1 MNRALI
7 VFLLFAFSQTSFGF
21 FSLMDTGELVD
32 EGQYRVLGEGQ
43 ILFDAPEGFNL
54 NGRFSTG
61 ISEDSEIQFEA
72 GVGSIDYYMGAF
84 WKWVPFPDTS
94 DQPAIGFRGGVTFAD
109 VSGLSTYGLNV
120 TPLISKR
127 LDSDIGAF
135 SPYGGLELGLQNN
148 VHDTFFSMQAIIG
161 VQWSP
166 NEWDFR
172 QLKDFNFLIE
182 YGLEVDDAFNYLS
195 LGANYNF

>member
-1 MNRALI
+1 MIVLLLAL
-7 VFLLFAFSQTSFGF
+7 SQPSLAF
-21 FSLMDTGELVD
+21 FSLMDTGELVK
-32 EGQYRVLGEGQ
+32 EGEYRVLGEGQ

-61 ISEDSEIQFEA
+61 IQDDSEVQFEA

-84 WKWVPFPDTS
+84 WKWVPFPDT
-94 DQPAIGFRGGVTFAD
+94 DEQPAIGFRGGVTFAD
-109 VSGLSTYGLNV
+109 VSGLSTYGINF
-120 TPLISKR
+120 TPLVSKH

-135 SPYGGLELGLQNN
+135 TPYGGLELGLQNN
-148 VHDTFFSMQAIIG
+148 VHDTYFSMQAVLG
-161 VQWSP
+161 MQWSP
-166 NEWDFR
+166 GGMNLE

-195 LGANYNF
+195 FGASYDF